1 LFATKAG
8 ERLRAMADDRRGTA
22 LALLRRMENRSV
34 QRVMLV
40 DDTAKEVGLL
50 RDALLAAG
58 FEVVCADG
66 SALELQRRVAETNP
80 DIVIIDTESPTRD
93 VMEQVCVVT
102 QNAPRPIVMFTAD
115 GENAS
120 IQAALRAGVA
130 AYVVDG
136 FSQERLQSILEVA
149 NARFEVMQDLRN
161 QLAEAQGKLSDRK
174 LIERAKGL
182 VMKRRGVAEEEAY
195 RMLRKMAMDRG
206 AKLVDLARQVVEM
219 SELIG

>member
-1 LFATKAG
+1 
-8 ERLRAMADDRRGTA
+8 
-22 LALLRRMENRSV
+22 MENRSV

-66 SALELQRRVAETNP
+66 SALELPRRVAETNP

-161 QLAEAQGKLSDRK
+161 QLAEAHGKLSDRK

-182 VMKRRGVAEEEAY
+182 VMKRRGVTEEEAY

>member
-1 LFATKAG
+1 
-8 ERLRAMADDRRGTA
+8 
-22 LALLRRMENRSV
+22 MESRSV

-50 RDALLAAG
+50 REALRAAG

-66 SALELQRRVAETNP
+66 SALELPRRVAQANP
-80 DIVIIDTESPTRD
+80 DIIIVDTESPTRD
-93 VMEQVCVVT
+93 VLEQVCVVS

-115 GENAS
+115 GDNAS

-136 FSQERLQSILEVA
+136 FSPERLASILEVA
-149 NARFEVMQDLRN
+149 NARFEVMQDLRG
-161 QLAEAQGKLSDRK
+161 QLAEAQGKLSERK

-182 VMKRRGVAEEEAY
+182 VMKRRGVSEEEAY
-195 RMLRKMAMDRG
+195 RLLRKMAMDRG
-206 AKLVDLARQVVEM
+206 AKLVDLARQLVEM
-219 SELIG
+219 ADLLG